1 MEDSFQFAVSNAIVF
16 VTDGADVALPAKF
29 NAKMTNKSASDSA
42 IVLTVTP
49 QIKNASIAPSS
60 VHFVQTEA
68 LTSAGIA
75 VHPYGAVIIPSGKFE
90 QAITLVAT
98 IDGTTYTGKTTI
110 TSASAV
116 GATVEMD
123 K

>member
-1 MEDSFQFAVSNAIVF
+1 MATKLTVTVF
-16 VTDGADVALPAKF
+16 VTDGANVALPAKF
-29 NAKMTNKSASDSA
+29 TAKITGKSDSENA

-49 QIKNASIAPSS
+49 KFENASLAPSS

-75 VHPYGAVIIPSGKFE
+75 VHPYGAVIIPSGKFAQE
-90 QAITLVAT
+90 ITLVAT
-98 IDGTTYTGKTTI
+98 INGTVYTGKTTI

-116 GATVEMD
+116 GATVEMG